1 WLLLKQMHEARR
13 YRNCLQPRWRHRNS
27 QGAVPINQIATAL
40 ADPNLTNGRCVPP
53 VCRIY
58 CGHEQCFRGRSR
70 QCIGATG
77 RRGGRVET
85 SRTWRRGMRLDI
97 LSVWNHAA
105 FIENGTAGQK
115 TNTARV
121 SSMTNTKSSTFQSV
135 FTEQEITSRRSMNCL
150 G

>member
-1 WLLLKQMHEARR
+1 
-13 YRNCLQPRWRHRNS
+13 
-27 QGAVPINQIATAL
+27 
-40 ADPNLTNGRCVPP
+40 
-53 VCRIY
+53 
-58 CGHEQCFRGRSR
+58 
-70 QCIGATG
+70 
-77 RRGGRVET
+77 
-85 SRTWRRGMRLDI
+85 MRLDI

>member
-1 WLLLKQMHEARR
+1 M
-13 YRNCLQPRWRHRNS
+13 
-27 QGAVPINQIATAL
+27 
-40 ADPNLTNGRCVPP
+40 PNPSHAITSGSYAGSLNM
-53 VCRIY
+53 
-58 CGHEQCFRGRSR
+58 GHEQCFRGRSR
-70 QCIGATG
+70 QCIGATD

-85 SRTWRRGMRLDI
+85 SRTWRWGMRLDI

-135 FTEQEITSRRSMNCL
+135 FTEQEITSRRSM
-150 G
+150 